1 MPDEAAHGWGTRT
14 FVAGRVKSEF
24 LRRAAEWKCKECRP
38 QALVP
43 GYLDILLGM
52 MRAKGVVRFAAAVAL
67 LPLMMVQQGFAWG
80 SDGHN
85 MINRL
90 AAEYLP
96 HDVPAFLRNGGAL
109 DAMEYLGPEPD
120 RWRNRAEAALNAE
133 QAPDHFIDL
142 EMADMVGTLPKQ
154 RYVFIRELAA
164 VQAAH
169 PELALAPDKVGM
181 QPWQVEEVY
190 ERLKVGFREYRAL
203 VAANEDTKP
212 AELAITFYAAWL
224 GHYVGD
230 GSMPLHTTIQYNGW
244 KGPNPNGYTTEH
256 HIHSLFESTFV
267 HANVTPE
274 DVAPL
279 VAAAPVK
286 ALDDEWADYMAYLR
300 HSNALVEKTYQLEK
314 AGGFTGEGTPEGK
327 AFTDERLA
335 AGAIEL
341 RDMIYTAWLRSA
353 DPVEEF
359 HGN

>member
-1 MPDEAAHGWGTRT
+1 
-14 FVAGRVKSEF
+14 
-24 LRRAAEWKCKECRP
+24 
-38 QALVP
+38 
-43 GYLDILLGM
+43 M
-52 MRAKGVVRFAAAVAL
+52 MRATGVVRFAAAVAL
-67 LPLMMVQQGFAWG
+67 LPLVMVQQGFAWG

-85 MINRL
+85 LINRL

-164 VQAAH
+164 AQEAH

-190 ERLKVGFREYRAL
+190 ERLKVGFREYRKL
-203 VAANEDTKP
+203 VAANDDTKP
-212 AELAITFYAAWL
+212 AELAIVYYAAWL

-230 GSMPLHTTIQYNGW
+230 GSMPLHTSIQYNGW
-244 KGPNPNGYTTEH
+244 KGPNPNGYTTGH
-256 HIHSLFESTFV
+256 TIHSKFESTFV
-267 HANVTPE
+267 AANVKAA

-279 VAAAPVK
+279 VAEARPKVLA
-286 ALDDEWADYMAYLR
+286 DEWADYLEYLR
-300 HSNALVEKTYQLEK
+300 HSHSLVEKTYQVEK
-314 AGGFTGEGTPEGK
+314 AGGFDGAGTPEGK
-327 AFTDERLA
+327 VFTVERLA
-335 AGAIEL
+335 AGTIEL
-341 RDMIYTAWLRSA
+341 RDMIYTAWVRS
-353 DPVEEF
+353 
-359 HGN
+359 G